1 MPFADLFLFL
11 EDPAALIVIA
21 AIMLLTISTVR
32 DRRQHRRRASRL
44 REHFLTDTMMHF
56 RSNGRLGSSPLH
68 KAR

>member
-1 MPFADLFLFL
+1 MPYADLFLFL

-44 REHFLTDTMMHF
+44 REHFLTDTVMYF
-56 RSNGRLGSSPLH
+56 RPNGRLGSSPFH

>member
-1 MPFADLFLFL
+1 MPYADLFLFL

-44 REHFLTDTMMHF
+44 RDHFLTDTVMHF
-56 RSNGRLGSSPLH
+56 RPNGRLGSSPSH